1 MGIKKTT
8 RGQHVATRGW
18 LSPHVSAVDDWCYAC
33 YVVGSVIH
41 VPISIKVHSQ
51 PLKRFQHPFQE
62 MEALVTAKS
71 ILSFLEM
78 NKSQETLRRFVNQN
92 PAPFFPQWMKGPSE
106 RNERRH
112 FLWAQLRCH
121 TQVAWRWSPL
131 LPKRRSSSPKQPS
144 SQKSARAVSVTFCW
158 NASGGS
164 EQWPCNTTSFGWFV
178 ADV

>member
-18 LSPHVSAVDDWCYAC
+18 LSPHGSAVDDSCYAC

-51 PLKRFQHPFQE
+51 PLKRFQHPLQE

-92 PAPFFPQWMKGPSE
+92 PAPFLPTMNDGWRDWVKGMEGDISYGLSWDAIP
-106 RNERRH
+106 
-112 FLWAQLRCH
+112 
-121 TQVAWRWSPL
+121 RWHEGGAPCCLSAGVPL
-131 LPKRRSSSPKQPS
+131 QNNLPA
-144 SQKSARAVSVTFCW
+144 KSARRC
-158 NASGGS
+158 
-164 EQWPCNTTSFGWFV
+164 
-178 ADV
+178 ADFLLECFWRF